1 MKKLITLILAL
12 AVVLTVISGCSA
24 KSKTAGLSPE
34 ELEKLYAEA
43 ITGARDDE
51 LNDAFPVTLGSD
63 DIGDEVVAAMLKD
76 ILGFKSEDAKASAMS
91 ISLMNVQAY
100 GIVVVM
106 PADGKAETVKNG
118 LQGFIDR
125 QLESFERYLPDQ
137 YEIAQNARLE
147 TLDDGTIVMVMCDD
161 QDTVY
166 NSIAT
171 SIQGD

>member
-63 DIGDEVVAAMLKD
+63 DIGDEVVSDMLYD
-76 ILGFKSEDAKASAMS
+76 LIGFTRDDAEALAMS
-91 ISLMNVQAY
+91 VSLMNVNAY
-100 GIVVVM
+100 GIVVVK
-106 PADGKAETVKNG
+106 PAEGREETVRNG
-118 LQGFIDR
+118 LQSFIDR
-125 QLESFERYLPDQ
+125 QCESFERYLPDQ

-147 TLDDGTIVMVMCDD
+147 TLDGGTVVMVMCDD
-161 QDTVY
+161 KDTVY

>member
-1 MKKLITLILAL
+1 MRKLITLILAL

-76 ILGFKSEDAKASAMS
+76 MLGFKSEDAKASAMS